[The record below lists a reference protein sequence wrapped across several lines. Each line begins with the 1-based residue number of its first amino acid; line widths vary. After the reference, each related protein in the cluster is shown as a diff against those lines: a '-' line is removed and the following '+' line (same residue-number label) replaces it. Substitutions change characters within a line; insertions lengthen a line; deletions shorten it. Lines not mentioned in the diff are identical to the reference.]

1 MTLRQW
7 LVAPVAS
14 LVMGLPSTV
23 SAVSPTVAE
32 LVQMIQQHHPE
43 YLAMQARTDQV
54 GGERDEAGAAFDLS
68 VVQESYIRPSGYYD
82 GAYAEQRLVQPLKS
96 LNAQVFGSYRIS
108 TGEFPIY
115 EANSETLDLGEA
127 SLGVKLSLLQNRD
140 TDKRRMAQVTAAW
153 RYMEAESKQLAQ
165 LNKLIYDGV
174 SAYLGWYQSHQKLAV
189 VQNLVSLTENR
200 LDGVQTRVNS
210 GDLAQINLTE
220 FKTTLLRRQLLER
233 EARQRFE
240 LARQNLSYF
249 WRTADT
255 PDYQSDAIDTPPTNI
270 DWPFSMPSANGES
283 FKGAIDAHPGLAVL
297 SAQVEQAR
305 NKRRLAQNETLPQ
318 LDLELK
324 LARDLGEGTES
335 LTGTESMVGLSFS
348 MPLGQRAAKA
358 REAIADAEIRSL
370 EYEQQVLREQLRRDL
385 DLSLK
390 ALDYVRNILT
400 LSRQQEALAET
411 LLSQEQARFDEGVSD
426 QFLLITREKTALEA
440 HLKTIDAQFDV
451 LRHEL
456 ALHATLASLHAAE
469 PLSDT

>member
-1 MTLRQW
+1 
-7 LVAPVAS
+7 
-14 LVMGLPSTV
+14 
-23 SAVSPTVAE
+23 
-32 LVQMIQQHHPE
+32 
-43 YLAMQARTDQV
+43 
-54 GGERDEAGAAFDLS
+54 
-68 VVQESYIRPSGYYD
+68 
-82 GAYAEQRLVQPLKS
+82 
-96 LNAQVFGSYRIS
+96 
-108 TGEFPIY
+108 
-115 EANSETLDLGEA
+115 
-127 SLGVKLSLLQNRD
+127 
-140 TDKRRMAQVTAAW
+140 MAQVTAAW

-324 LARDLGEGTES
+324 LARDLGEGTEA